1 MSVRAARP
9 KALLT
14 PKLPCS
20 GGCTFAEDPAREAP
34 DARLIWH
41 ADLDPAALS
50 VTAVPACDASNPD
63 VIDAARLAPWLSAVV
78 GETETEHVA
87 LSDGWQRIRL
97 DVERGSLLSGDP
109 VVLHFR
115 LFGLGSAEPKL
126 LPIRRLVALTR
137 HRRFLRTLAV
147 PDAWIG
153 RLLLALRVHDALEA
167 GASHREIAEQ
177 LFGSGGAAGERED
190 SLRSRARR
198 LVREARRLSG
208 GGWRML
214 MRRRR

>member
-41 ADLDPAALS
+41 ADFDPATLS
-50 VTAVPACDASNPD
+50 AGAVAASDASGLD
-63 VIDAARLAPWLSAVV
+63 TIDATCLAPWLSAVV
-78 GETETEHVA
+78 DETGTEHVV

-97 DVERGSLLSGDP
+97 DIERGSLLAGDP
-109 VVLHFR
+109 VVLQFR
-115 LFGLGSAEPKL
+115 LCGIESAEPKL
-126 LPIRRLVALTR
+126 LPIRRLAALIR
-137 HRRFLRTLAV
+137 HRRFLHTLAV
-147 PDAWIG
+147 PDARIG

-167 GASHREIAEQ
+167 GASQREIAEQ
-177 LFGSGGAAGERED
+177 LFGSGAAAGERAD
-190 SLRSRARR
+190 SLRSRVRR

>member
-1 MSVRAARP
+1 MR
-9 KALLT
+9 
-14 PKLPCS
+14 S
-20 GGCTFAEDPAREAP
+20 GGGSTFAEDPAREAP

-41 ADLDPAALS
+41 ADFDPATLS
-50 VTAVPACDASNPD
+50 AVAAPACDPSSPD
-63 VIDAARLAPWLSAVV
+63 AIDAAGLAPWLSATVD
-78 GETETEHVA
+78 ETGTEHVV

-97 DVERGSLLSGDP
+97 DIERGSLLAGDA
-109 VVLHFR
+109 VVLQFR
-115 LFGLGSAEPKL
+115 LSGLASAEPKL

-147 PDAWIG
+147 PDVWIG
-153 RLLLALRVHDALEA
+153 RHLLALRVRDALEA
-167 GASHREIAEQ
+167 GASQREIAER
-177 LFGSGGAAGERED
+177 LFGSAKEALDRAD
-190 SLRSRARR
+190 SLRSRVRR